1 MGGNAKYRSHT
12 AVIRNTNSESGVQ
25 AMRDS
30 SGNLIRIPESERVVG
45 RNNRTGANRANAR
58 ERMLNN
64 QAIQEVRDLAK
75 IVRTVG
81 NGRVGNITASQQANM
96 SLENVKKSNDALMQ
110 LATLANQIEPG
121 KVDALFGGSYS
132 LGEIRKATKEVER
145 ILGVKL
151 Q

>member
-45 RNNRTGANRANAR
+45 RGNRTGANRANAR

-64 QAIQEVRDLAK
+64 QALSQVRA
-75 IVRTVG
+75 IARQVR
-81 NGRVGNITASQQANM
+81 RVNQDANNLLWNPDIAEEYRNNITNLSNLASE
-96 SLENVKKSNDALMQ
+96 LIIVK
-110 LATLANQIEPG
+110 
-121 KVDALFGGSYS
+121 V
-132 LGEIRKATKEVER
+132 
-145 ILGVKL
+145 
-151 Q
+151 